1 MFVLNETPSI
11 ANHFLAELRDKV
23 IQKNRSQFRQNLIR
37 LGEMLAY
44 ELSKSL
50 EYDSKEVATPLG
62 MAKVD
67 LLREAPVLITIMRA
81 GIPFFEGF
89 LNIFNHSD
97 CGFIGA
103 YRNGEGDDASFE
115 INMEYVAT
123 ANIEGKEIIV
133 IDPMLATGQSLI
145 ASLQAL
151 VKYGKPKH
159 VHVAAAFAAPEG
171 IKYLNEQIELPHS
184 FWFAAVDEKLNHKA
198 YIVPGLGDAGDLSFG
213 NKI

>member
-1 MFVLNETPSI
+1 MFVLNETPSV
-11 ANHFLAELRDKV
+11 ANHFLAELRDKE
-23 IQKNRSQFRQNLIR
+23 IQKNRRQFRQNLVR
-37 LGEMLAY
+37 LGEVLAY
-44 ELSKSL
+44 ELSRSL
-50 EYDSKEVATPLG
+50 EYSTTDVATPLG
-62 MAKVD
+62 TAKAD
-67 LLREAPVLITIMRA
+67 LMIQAPVLITIMRA

-89 LNIFNHSD
+89 LNIFDQSD

-103 YRNGEGDDASFE
+103 YRNPEADDASFE

-123 ANIEGKEIIV
+123 ANINDKDLIL

-145 ASLQAL
+145 TSLQAL
-151 VKYGKPKH
+151 LKYGQPKH

-171 IKYLNEQIELPHS
+171 IKYLEEHIELPHS

>member
-1 MFVLNETPSI
+1 MFVLNETPSV
-11 ANHFLAELRDKV
+11 ANHFLAELRDKEL
-23 IQKNRSQFRQNLIR
+23 QKNRGQFRQNLVR
-37 LGEMLAY
+37 LGEVLAY
-44 ELSKSL
+44 ELSRSL
-50 EYDSKEVATPLG
+50 QYSTIDVATPLG
-62 MAKVD
+62 MAKAD
-67 LLREAPVLITIMRA
+67 LMIQAPVLITIMRA

-89 LNIFNHSD
+89 LNIFDQSD

-103 YRNGEGDDASFE
+103 YRSPEGADGSFE

-123 ANIEGKEIIV
+123 ANINDKDLIL
-133 IDPMLATGQSLI
+133 IDPMLATGQSLVT
-145 ASLQAL
+145 SLQAL
-151 VKYGKPKH
+151 LKYGQPKH

-171 IKYLNEQIELPHS
+171 IKYLEEHIELPHS